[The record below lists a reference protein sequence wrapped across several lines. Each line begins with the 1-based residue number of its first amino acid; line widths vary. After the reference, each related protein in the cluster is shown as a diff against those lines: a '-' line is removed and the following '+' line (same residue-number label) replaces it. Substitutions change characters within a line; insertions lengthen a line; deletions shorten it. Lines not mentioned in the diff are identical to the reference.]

1 MKDELGGEI
10 IKESIGSK
18 AKHIDIWKKRRL
30 NIKRHKK
37 VCDKKK
43 T

>member
-10 IKESIGSK
+10 MKESIGSK
-18 AKHIDIWKKRRL
+18 AKHIAIWKKRRL

-37 VCDKKK
+37 VSDKKK

>member
-1 MKDELGGEI
+1 MKDALGGKI
-10 IKESIGSK
+10 MKESIGSK
-18 AKHIDIWKKRRL
+18 AKYIAIWKKQRL

-37 VCDKKK
+37 VCHRKK